1 MNISKVI
8 NVHQPPSALL
18 LAAPFIVE
26 GRASREVNRVLL
38 VDPEV
43 GSVYTFEF
51 VGDVNDEQSLV
62 AKLEVRQRYIGSR
75 QMFMLSSCFCQC
87 TVQLR
92 SAGTE
97 AVVWAREEIDFETL
111 GPFHQLTIR
120 ATDVGYPDVFLEQ
133 DFNVTLLD
141 VPEAD
146 VTLANGE
153 CVWLTFAFTAR
164 VFILNFA
171 HILFQTSF
179 PGREFCERHHRRRT
193 CSRR

>member
-62 AKLEVRQRYIGSR
+62 AKLEVRQRYIGSNP
-75 QMFMLSSCFCQC
+75 
-87 TVQLR
+87 
-92 SAGTE
+92 SA
-97 AVVWAREEIDFETL
+97 
-111 GPFHQLTIR
+111 
-120 ATDVGYPDVFLEQ
+120 
-133 DFNVTLLD
+133 
-141 VPEAD
+141 
-146 VTLANGE
+146 
-153 CVWLTFAFTAR
+153 
-164 VFILNFA
+164 
-171 HILFQTSF
+171 
-179 PGREFCERHHRRRT
+179 RRRG
-193 CSRR
+193 